1 MYPDNYL
8 YSKEHEWIS
17 LEDGIATLGITQFA
31 QEELGEVVY
40 LELPDVG
47 DSFAAGDEIGT
58 IESVKAVAD
67 LYAPVTGEVVEVNAD
82 LTDAP
87 EQVNEDCYGDGWLI
101 VVKVDADQG
110 GYGQLLDAKA
120 YAQFLKERAD

>member
-58 IESVKAVAD
+58 IESVKAVAEI
-67 LYAPVTGEVVEVNAD
+67 YIPVDGEIVERNDAAV
-82 LTDAP
+82 DAP
-87 EQVNEDCYGDGWLI
+87 EKVNENPHDEGWL
-101 VVKVDADQG
+101 VKIKLTGEAPSDLMSHADYLTFTEEG
-110 GYGQLLDAKA
+110 
-120 YAQFLKERAD
+120 